1 MNKINKKTIEDMEI
15 IEDMVKDGNFNTVDI
30 GRVVELPTF
39 TVKEYTTI
47 ESDGVFDIS
56 YNIVYKDG
64 DYHRWITLV
73 NNRIDGHF
81 KEIDS
86 RADALREIQ
95 KEVQDDILYLITSD
109 YNNEIAEAILNM
121 GYLSSYEAYAYIEN
135 IVKDEKEYFTKAS
148 KSFRDDCL
156 GVEDNFY
163 DDYKD
168 VEKKVKVKIKEMS
181 IEISKRIVSLI
192 ED

>member
-1 MNKINKKTIEDMEI
+1 MQKINKKTIEDM
-15 IEDMVKDGNFNTVDI
+15 VKDGNFTTI
-30 GRVVELPTF
+30 ESELVELPTF
-39 TVKEYTTI
+39 TVKENTII

-56 YNIVYKDG
+56 YSVLYKEG
-64 DYHRWITLV
+64 DCHRWMTLI
-73 NNRIDGHF
+73 NNRIEGHF

-95 KEVQDDILYLITSD
+95 KEVQDDILCLIT
-109 YNNEIAEAILNM
+109 NNYDDKITEAILNM
-121 GYLSSYEAYAYIEN
+121 GYLSSDEAYAYIEN
-135 IVKDEKEYFTKAS
+135 IVKGEEEYFTKAS
-148 KSFRDDCL
+148 ESFRDDCSL
-156 GVEDNFY
+156 ELEENFY

-168 VEKKVKVKIKEMS
+168 VEEKVTAKIKEMS